1 MGANITTFIDT
12 LLAAV
17 VLDAPR
23 AVTVVVVQM
32 VLTAATSLVVLVALY
47 RPYQSAILGLAH
59 RLTAN
64 RQSFA
69 VFLIAL
75 FLIPGVLLA
84 V

>member
-12 LLAAV
+12 LFAAV

-32 VLTAATSLVVLVALY
+32 VMTTAISLIVLVALY
-47 RPYQSAILGLAH
+47 QPYQNSILGLAH
-59 RLTAN
+59 RITAN
-64 RQSFA
+64 RRSFA
-69 VFLIAL
+69 TFLIAI
-75 FLIPGVLLA
+75 FIVPGVLLA